1 MLTRQKIRIILL
13 GLILFFSLGIGVAI
27 FTHQRLDER
36 EEIIEDIAVES
47 DAALHQ
53 FTYTQIEEGEPQWD
67 IEAERG
73 THNAKRNITNL
84 VDIKAEFF
92 GDTPNGSI
100 TMTADTAEA
109 MLESETIVARGDV
122 VVTTASGY
130 QLRTTELEY
139 TKHNSEKS
147 GPRGDSNVDGVILS
161 REMVEFEGDGIRIQG
176 VGMTY
181 QIGPRF
187 LQIHN
192 EVNAR
197 IFLHS
202 ESGNGGMSNVAPQN
216 NQ

>member
-13 GLILFFSLGIGVAI
+13 GLILLFSLGVGITI

-36 EEIIEDIAVES
+36 EEIIEDITVEA
-47 DAALHQ
+47 DAALNQ
-53 FTYTQIEEGEPQWD
+53 FTYTQIEDGEPKWD

-73 THNAKRNITNL
+73 THDAKANITNL

-100 TMTADTAEA
+100 TMTANTAEA
-109 MLESETIVARGDV
+109 MLDSETIVARGDV

-139 TKHNSEKS
+139 SKQNIEKADTS
-147 GPRGDSNVDGVILS
+147 RDSNVDGVIHS
-161 REMVEFEGDGIRIQG
+161 REIVEFEGDKLRIQG
-176 VGMTY
+176 LGMTY

-192 EVNAR
+192 EVSAH
-197 IFLHS
+197 ILPHS
-202 ESGNGGMSNVAPQN
+202 ESDSRDMSNVAAQDK
-216 NQ
+216 Q